1 MLGEIDYNLKPVK
14 PQYFI
19 AKPNREIISKLSEAY
34 NVSRTNKLNDIDEL
48 DLTVPYQLDVNHKLI
63 KNKNINNLKER
74 YLLKVVTA
82 RQTDWFIIKE
92 INDNASDSETS
103 KTIRCVSLAHELTD
117 KAIRMYLGESIHA
130 RQILNDLTAN
140 TTWTP
145 AYIDAD
151 FELTYRT
158 FDFPSTNVLD
168 AIFSVAETYNA
179 IVHFDTD
186 KRELSLTKPELTG
199 LNRGLTFSYGKY
211 LNSLGKTIQTDE
223 MVTRLTANGSEGLG
237 IQKVNPTGQ
246 NYIENFGYFMYPFE
260 RDAQR
265 NILSSSHHMSDSLC
279 HALLDYQELVEAHSG
294 LFNTHYTER
303 QKLQNQLIQL
313 EGDLDRLKRDEANV
327 TSTMISLQFDG
338 KMFFEKYGH
347 QGSSQRSFAINQ
359 TYAYAV
365 MIKVDNTA
373 GVSVSLDGQT
383 RSTISN
389 QWVLLGKIKD
399 QSSTQVAINGGSTG
413 VFIQLVNISLGEFNT
428 NNNDA
433 AIVDRYSLDHK
444 ENQVKLKELEIS
456 SITATIQ
463 QINNEIDI
471 LQTRLTAENNF
482 TPEQLQ
488 ELNYYV
494 IEREFNDDTY
504 VDEQDLYQAAL
515 EKFKELQQPQLSIDI
530 DIVNFLEIVEEQR
543 NWNKLQLGDFVN
555 IKYEPTNTYV
565 TARITEIA
573 YNYENSNI
581 NLTLSN
587 AKSVNDESTR
597 IEKFLNDAKNTA
609 VVVDL
614 NKTKW
619 GKAVVDTSEMSKL
632 FDNFW
637 NKVTND
643 INMASNEFVT
653 IDRKGITIIDPNDPL
668 RFLRAT
674 HGVLGLTRSGGLR
687 YETAISADGVI
698 AEMVL
703 GKIILGSRVVIGD
716 DDGIFTIEG
725 PKLTIQDRCEREVLK
740 LGLLS
745 ERPDI
750 FGMYVNRYASPD
762 CSNKTIT
769 NVTGMNNDRG
779 FYIDKIRN
787 GITSNVFGLSQD
799 GNLRL
804 RTGDNNE
811 VMIVDQNGLGLGSE
825 TWALAPFRVNYKGEA
840 WLESLW
846 ATNAYIQNSKFIN
859 GAIEGSSLTLRDAGG
874 VMKMFPRIGFWA
886 GLNAEDPIDASIYIT
901 MDGKLLMKGPN
912 GQFFINTQD
921 GYVDFN
927 GMDVRGIGAIDA
939 ELLAANMLS
948 VQDGII
954 SNLTAGKLS
963 TLTKTALDDWSDYI
977 RIEGNSIKFITG
989 KVKPGSG
996 IHKKLP
1002 DGRPLYWVS
1011 AEQTGLMSVEPTAW
1025 PVLVYDMDEKIK
1037 EDKTFIGSG
1046 SSAFPVTMSGE
1057 GDGIKK
1063 FDSHNPI
1070 DPSMA
1075 GENMSGRGFLS
1086 KPNGSYD
1093 MLYFS
1098 SNYGRERS
1106 MRLRDDEIT
1115 VVSEAG
1121 KFNAKSKDFNFIVD
1135 EGTYKIGLTN
1145 GTIFEVSPTGVNMDV
1160 QGDINIKATG
1170 TVIINGQQIK
1180 LN

>member
-1 MLGEIDYNLKPVK
+1 MLGEIDYDLKPVK

-19 AKPNREIISKLSEAY
+19 AKPNREIIGKLSEAY

-140 TTWTP
+140 TTWAP

-246 NYIENFGYFMYPFE
+246 NYIENFGYFMYPFQ

-265 NILSSSHHMSDSLC
+265 NVLSSSHHMSDSLC
-279 HALLDYQELVEAHSG
+279 HALLDHQELVEANSG

-347 QGSSQRSFAINQ
+347 QGSSQRSFVINQ

-383 RSTISN
+383 RSTTSN

-399 QSSTQVAINGGSTG
+399 QPSAQIAINGGSTG

-488 ELNYYV
+488 ELDYYV

-573 YNYENSNI
+573 FNYENSNI

-687 YETAISADGVI
+687 YETAITADGLI

-703 GKIILGSRVVIGD
+703 GKIILGQRVVIGD
-716 DDGIFTIEG
+716 TTGVFTIEG
-725 PKLTIQDRCEREVLK
+725 SRLMIDDRCGREVVK

-745 ERPDI
+745 EQPDK
-750 FGMYVNRYASPD
+750 FGFYLNRYGSTNCSDTNKVNRVSMTAD
-762 CSNKTIT
+762 EGFIIERFRNGNAEKTFGTTLDGDLFIKAG
-769 NVTGMNNDRG
+769 VNDQV
-779 FYIDKIRN
+779 FTIDK
-787 GITSNVFGLSQD
+787 
-799 GNLRL
+799 
-804 RTGDNNE
+804 
-811 VMIVDQNGLGLGSE
+811 NGLALGHSI
-825 TWALAPFRVNYKGEA
+825 WDNAPFRADYNGNVWMYKLYAEDAKITKSIFKDGH
-840 WLESLW
+840 
-846 ATNAYIQNSKFIN
+846 
-859 GAIEGSSLTLRDAGG
+859 IEGSSLTLRDRSGG
-874 VMKMFPRIGFWA
+874 VIKMFPEH
-886 GLNAEDPIDASIYIT
+886 GLWFGSDEFADAPASIS
-901 MDGKLLMKGPN
+901 MDGTAKFKKGQFIGPN
-912 GQFFINTQD
+912 GDIL
-921 GYVDFN
+921 
-927 GMDVRGIGAIDA
+927 IDA
-939 ELLAANMLS
+939 EAGYIDMDKL
-948 VQDGII
+948 DII
-954 SNLTAGKLS
+954 NVGKLVAE
-963 TLTKTALDDWSDYI
+963 TLQVNTILADQSYINDLTVNKVKTLPKDALRGAYVDYI
-977 RIEGNSIKFITG
+977 EIEDNFIRFITAKVDDRVPAQDSRG
-989 KVKPGSG
+989 RNLYWQDSEKKILTTEVTAYEAFAYIFKPEDIKVKQEISFAGSG
-996 IHKKLP
+996 N
-1002 DGRPLYWVS
+1002 D
-1011 AEQTGLMSVEPTAW
+1011 AEPTRK
-1025 PVLVYDMDEKIK
+1025 VGTGDG
-1037 EDKTFIGSG
+1037 GSG
-1046 SSAFPVTMSGE
+1046 DRAKLVETKYKGGFKQEYKASNTGKLRSIDMSD
-1057 GDGIKK
+1057 DGIKIISEEK
-1063 FDSHNPI
+1063 PVTVESKDVTLEVK
-1070 DPSMA
+1070 A
-1075 GENMSGRGFLS
+1075 GTAKIVHSSGSFIEIA
-1086 KPNGSYD
+1086 PNG
-1093 MLYFS
+1093 
-1098 SNYGRERS
+1098 
-1106 MRLRDDEIT
+1106 
-1115 VVSEAG
+1115 A
-1121 KFNAKSKDFNFIVD
+1121 
-1135 EGTYKIGLTN
+1135 
-1145 GTIFEVSPTGVNMDV
+1145 
-1160 QGDINIKATG
+1160 INIKSTG
-1170 TVIINGQQIK
+1170 AMNFEANGNMKFTAPRID